1 MPIEVLKRVDDTL
14 TFNQAQ
20 ESSSRV
26 IPRIYFKK
34 VTKVEATKRG
44 RRWKS
49 TNCLW

>member
-1 MPIEVLKRVDDTL
+1 MPSEVLKRVDDSL

-20 ESSSRV
+20 GFSTKV
-26 IPRIYFKK
+26 IPKIYFKK
-34 VTKVEATKRG
+34 VTKIEATKRV